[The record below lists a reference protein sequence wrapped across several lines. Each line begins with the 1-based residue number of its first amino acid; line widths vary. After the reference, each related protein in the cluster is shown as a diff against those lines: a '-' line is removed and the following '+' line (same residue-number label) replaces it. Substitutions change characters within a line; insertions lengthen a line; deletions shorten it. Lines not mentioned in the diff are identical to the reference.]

1 MKAFIKD
8 LWFHRDNE
16 IQSLNGLRAFAI
28 ILVILNHYALA
39 WKKIGTLQSDSL
51 FWSGVDLSFVLSG
64 FLISKGL
71 LNDWNRNGTID
82 FQKFYLKRTFR
93 IFPAYYFFITFSLI
107 ASNFVLKIAE
117 KKGLEKEVD
126 VLSFKL
132 SNAWG
137 DFVFLGNYFP
147 GMNIHT
153 WSLSMEEQFYLIFP
167 LFCGLLLFKIGP
179 KRRQL
184 FLWCLL
190 LIPTASRV
198 IVYVTTAAPLTPE
211 YFNEIYFPFH
221 TRFDS
226 LVMGVIAMDLYTGHK
241 DLVDRLKSDNRL
253 YYPLLLLFF
262 SFLCAAHWVNLRTD
276 SFFTHTFKYNL
287 LNISFAGIL
296 LFVVVRSESFLSRF
310 LSLKLFVPV
319 ARLSFTIYLWH
330 LILIGISL
338 SILKIRTEPSSTLA
352 LLSQFIFVL
361 VLVVI
366 LSIPFYALIEYP
378 FQYLKMKI
386 LLKKKSDDRSFQIQS
401 KSSTC

>member
-1 MKAFIKD
+1 MRLLGKKSEHFNRTPFFGREWIC
-8 LWFHRDNE
+8 LLF
-16 IQSLNGLRAFAI
+16 
-28 ILVILNHYALA
+28 LA
-39 WKKIGTLQSDSL
+39 
-51 FWSGVDLSFVLSG
+51 V

-198 IVYVTTAAPLTPE
+198 IVYVTTTAPLTPE

>member
-1 MKAFIKD
+1 MKTFIKD

-71 LNDWNRNGTID
+71 LSDWTRNGAIN

-93 IFPAYYFFITFSLI
+93 IFPAYYFFITFSLV
-107 ASNFVLKIAE
+107 ASSFVLKIAE
-117 KKGLEKEVD
+117 KKGLEQEAY

-153 WSLSMEEQFYLIFP
+153 WSLSIEEQFYLVFP
-167 LFCGLLLFKIGP
+167 LFCNLLLFKMNP
-179 KRRQL
+179 KHRQPL
-184 FLWCLL
+184 LWSLL
-190 LIPTASRV
+190 LIPTTFRV
-198 IVYVTTAAPLTPE
+198 IVYMTTDIPLTPE

-226 LVMGVIAMDLYTGHK
+226 LVMGVIAMDLYVGHK
-241 DLVDRLKSDNRL
+241 NLVSRLKADNRL
-253 YYPLLLLFF
+253 YYPLL
-262 SFLCAAHWVNLRTD
+262 
-276 SFFTHTFKYNL
+276 
-287 LNISFAGIL
+287 
-296 LFVVVRSESFLSRF
+296 FVFFLS
-310 LSLKLFVPV
+310 
-319 ARLSFTIYLWH
+319 YLWR
-330 LILIGISL
+330 IG
-338 SILKIRTEPSSTLA
+338 
-352 LLSQFIFVL
+352 
-361 VLVVI
+361 
-366 LSIPFYALIEYP
+366 
-378 FQYLKMKI
+378 
-386 LLKKKSDDRSFQIQS
+386 
-401 KSSTC
+401 